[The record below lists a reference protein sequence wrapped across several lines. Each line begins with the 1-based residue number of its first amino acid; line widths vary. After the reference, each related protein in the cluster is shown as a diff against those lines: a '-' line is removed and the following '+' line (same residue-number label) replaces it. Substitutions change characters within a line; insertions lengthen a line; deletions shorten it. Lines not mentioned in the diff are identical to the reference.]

1 MIRLIR
7 LVAKIVLISIGLGI
21 GAMFISVPFI
31 GKSGSVAL
39 GLGVGIISA
48 ITFLIKPTLLGTLYK
63 KDPDDQE

>member
-21 GAMFISVPFI
+21 GVMFISVPFI
-31 GKSGSVAL
+31 GKSGSGAL

-48 ITFLIKPTLLGTLYK
+48 ITFLIKPKLLGTLYK
-63 KDPDDQE
+63 DPDDQE